1 MQSAPTVSY
10 RTAAVVSPPFLSS
23 RPSLYIRTCRIVDR
37 SWPRARVASLPP
49 YPRLPTPPARGTAK
63 KMLTLRSS
71 DYEEFEVEEAVMM
84 KSEIIRFMIE
94 DDCANNVIP
103 LPNVNSKTLA
113 LVIEYCNKHVHAA
126 AKPADDDSDAA
137 ETTSASSAGGGGEVD
152 LKKWDAEFV
161 KVATAT
167 LFDLIMAANYL
178 DIKGLQ
184 DLTCRAVVD
193 MIQGKSPEEIRKTF
207 NIKND
212 LTKEEEEAIRSEN
225 SWAFERCSLPLPV
238 RTGPPWLLLALI
250 LIASLLVYSYLLI

>member
-1 MQSAPTVSY
+1 M
-10 RTAAVVSPPFLSS
+10 AAE
-23 RPSLYIRTCRIVDR
+23 
-37 SWPRARVASLPP
+37 
-49 YPRLPTPPARGTAK
+49 K

-71 DYEEFEVEEAVMM
+71 DFEEFEVEEAVMM

-94 DDCANNVIP
+94 DDCADNVIP

-113 LVIEYCNKHVHAA
+113 LVIEYCNKHVHA
-126 AKPADDDSDAA
+126 S
-137 ETTSASSAGGGGEVD
+137 TSASSAGGGGEVD

-161 KVATAT
+161 KVALAT

-184 DLTCRAVVD
+184 GLTCRAVVD

-225 SWAFERCSLPLPV
+225 SWAFDPLPV
-238 RTGPPWLLLALI
+238 RSSGPRWLLLALI
-250 LIASLLVYSYLLI
+250 SIASLLVCSYLLI

>member
-1 MQSAPTVSY
+1 MAE
-10 RTAAVVSPPFLSS
+10 
-23 RPSLYIRTCRIVDR
+23 
-37 SWPRARVASLPP
+37 
-49 YPRLPTPPARGTAK
+49 K

-71 DYEEFEVEEAVMM
+71 DCEEFEVEEAVLM

-94 DDCANNVIP
+94 DDCADNVIP

-113 LVIEYCNKHVHAA
+113 LVIEYCNKHVHA
-126 AKPADDDSDAA
+126 DAA

-161 KVATAT
+161 KVAPAT

-184 DLTCRAVVD
+184 GLTCRAVVD

-212 LTKEEEEAIRSEN
+212 LTKEEEDAIRSEN
-225 SWAFERCSLPLPV
+225 SWAFDPLPV
-238 RTGPPWLLLALI
+238 RSSGPRWLLLALI
-250 LIASLLVYSYLLI
+250 SIASLLVCSYLLI